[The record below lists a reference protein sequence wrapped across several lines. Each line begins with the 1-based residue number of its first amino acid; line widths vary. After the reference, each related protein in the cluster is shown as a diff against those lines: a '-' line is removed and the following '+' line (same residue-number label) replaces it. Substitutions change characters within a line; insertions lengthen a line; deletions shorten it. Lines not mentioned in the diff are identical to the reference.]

1 MIRVSASASGLL
13 ELSGGSPRERQEL
26 RAEFERRNCVR
37 VPDFLAPDLLE
48 EVLERVNQSG
58 FYSRD
63 HGDIGTE
70 ECAEAGPGLALLL
83 LAANDPRLF
92 ELVREITGCGEI
104 GCFDGR
110 VYRIDPARGHHDSWH
125 SDVGD
130 NRLVAMSLN
139 LSTEPY
145 EGGVLEIR
153 DQRTGEITARPAGL
167 APGEVVMFRIAEHLR
182 HRVSPVIGDVPR
194 LAFAGWFK
202 SAPSFRS
209 VLAGGSWAAEL
220 PEGAAPAV
228 SN

>member
-1 MIRVSASASGLL
+1 MIRMSVSDSGLL
-13 ELSGGSPRERQEL
+13 ELSGGSQRERQQL
-26 RAEFERRNCVR
+26 RAEFERHNCVR
-37 VPDFLAPDLLE
+37 LPGFLGTALVEQL
-48 EVLERVNQSG
+48 VERVNESG

-70 ECAEAGPGLALLL
+70 ECAAAGGALALLL
-83 LAANDPRLF
+83 FMANDRPLF
-92 ELVREITGCGEI
+92 EVVRQVTGCGEI

-130 NRLVAMSLN
+130 NRLVAMSVN
-139 LSTEPY
+139 LSIDPY

-167 APGEVVMFRIAEHLR
+167 APGEAVMFRISEDLR
-182 HRVSPVIGDVPR
+182 HRVSPVTGEVPR

-209 VLAGGSWAAEL
+209 VLAGGAWTAE
-220 PEGAAPAV
+220 PA
-228 SN
+228 

>member
-1 MIRVSASASGLL
+1 MIRVTASPSGLL
-13 ELSGGSPRERQEL
+13 ELSTGSPRERKEL
-26 RAEFERRNCVR
+26 RAEFERRNCIR
-37 VPDFLAPDLLE
+37 VPGFLAPGLLE
-48 EVLERVNQSG
+48 EVLDQVSESA

-63 HGDIGTE
+63 HGGIGTE
-70 ECAEAGPGLALLL
+70 ECAEAGPALALLL
-83 LAANDPRLF
+83 LVANDPRLF

-182 HRVSPVIGDVPR
+182 HRVSRVTGGVPR
-194 LAFAGWFK
+194 VAFAGWFK

-209 VLAGGSWAAEL
+209 VLAGGPWTAEL
-220 PEGAAPAV
+220 AERPA
-228 SN
+228 

>member
-1 MIRVSASASGLL
+1 MIQVTASPSGLL
-13 ELSGGSPRERQEL
+13 ELSGGSPRERQAL
-26 RAEFERRNCVR
+26 HAEFERRNCVR
-37 VPDFLAPDLLE
+37 LPGFLAPDLLE
-48 EVLERVNQSG
+48 EVLERVNDSS

-70 ECAEAGPGLALLL
+70 ECAEAGPALALLL
-83 LAANDPRLF
+83 LVANDPRLF
-92 ELVREITGCGEI
+92 ELVREVTGCGEI

-139 LSTEPY
+139 LSIAPY

-153 DQRTGEITARPAGL
+153 DQRTGEITARPSEL
-167 APGEVVMFRIAEHLR
+167 EPGEVVMFRIAEHLR
-182 HRVSPVIGDVPR
+182 HRVSPVTGEAPR

-209 VLAGGSWAAEL
+209 VLAGGPWTTELAERT
-220 PEGAAPAV
+220 A
-228 SN
+228 